1 VLSEEREDDMART
14 EKTGVLAD
22 ISRGLVELHSEY
34 YGKGPTKAK
43 TYMVDDTVVCLL
55 HGGFTIV
62 ERTLIEDGNAEAVH
76 EIRHSFQT
84 SMGDRFKRV
93 VEEATGRRVI
103 AYMSQIHND
112 PDIVV
117 ELFVL
122 ETRGEPLIGQH
133 EEDVAESG

>member
-1 VLSEEREDDMART
+1 MAT
-14 EKTGVLAD
+14 EKTRFLAD
-22 ISRGLVELHSEY
+22 ISRGLVQLHREY

-43 TYMVDDTVVCLL
+43 TYMVNDTVICLL

-62 ERTLIEDGNAEAVH
+62 ERTLIDDGNAEAVH
-76 EIRHSFQT
+76 EIRHSFQRA
-84 SMGDRFKRV
+84 MGDRFKEV
-93 VEEATGRRVI
+93 VEEATGRKVI

-122 ETRGEPLIGQH
+122 EPGEVPLVGEH
-133 EEDVAESG
+133 EEQIADAE

>member
-1 VLSEEREDDMART
+1 MAT
-14 EKTGVLAD
+14 EKTRFLAD
-22 ISRGLVELHSEY
+22 ISRGLVQLHREY

-43 TYMVDDTVVCLL
+43 TYMVNDTVICLL

-62 ERTLIEDGNAEAVH
+62 ERTLIDDGNAEAVH
-76 EIRHSFQT
+76 EIRHSFQR
-84 SMGDRFKRV
+84 SMGDRFKEV
-93 VEEATGRRVI
+93 VEEATGRKVI

-122 ETRGEPLIGQH
+122 EPGEVPLVGEH
-133 EEDVAESG
+133 EEQIADAE